1 MAHPAP
7 SAPNLPKECW
17 VLCCTKNGI
26 LKAVTQ
32 NGHDYRIHPEE
43 PLGGAMHN
51 AHKDSISKPAP
62 RFVLIS
68 DVAGHSNGKPH
79 AFEELARIGGHESP
93 HYQYNCGKNEALLH
107 LVSHGRE
114 VTGGDTG
121 VTMQSFHT
129 WLRNYDKR
137 YQNPVNGG
145 KNWSSYM
152 ADTFQV
158 ISHIRGCKNG
168 KCYTGNINHHFHFVP
183 YSRVLSICGGEPGAA
198 QVISMNEARQD
209 FLKDTDAILQNIEN
223 LFPETHEVYAEDG
236 YANVTNS
243 TNQNK
248 NIKILLFSHKQ
259 RGELVSS
266 EVGYTF

>member
-1 MAHPAP
+1 
-7 SAPNLPKECW
+7 
-17 VLCCTKNGI
+17 
-26 LKAVTQ
+26 
-32 NGHDYRIHPEE
+32 
-43 PLGGAMHN
+43 
-51 AHKDSISKPAP
+51 
-62 RFVLIS
+62 
-68 DVAGHSNGKPH
+68 
-79 AFEELARIGGHESP
+79 
-93 HYQYNCGKNEALLH
+93 
-107 LVSHGRE
+107 
-114 VTGGDTG
+114 
-121 VTMQSFHT
+121 
-129 WLRNYDKR
+129 
-137 YQNPVNGG
+137 
-145 KNWSSYM
+145 M

-209 FLKDTDAILQNIEN
+209 FLKDTDAILKNIEK

-243 TNQNK
+243 TNQDK
-248 NIKILLFSHKQ
+248 NIKILVFSNKQ